1 MFDLFIILEE
11 IDFASYADDNTPF
24 ASETTPEN
32 VVSSLESCSAILFE
46 WFPNNQIKAN
56 PEKCHLLMNVN
67 WPANMKIN
75 EHTISAVIAK
85 NCLVIKSIV
94 NSNLTIIL
102 KQLLKK
108 PVRRYMF
115 WLELRLICVF
125 TPYIKKEVIIERFFQ
140 GSVQLLSTC
149 MDVL

>member
-1 MFDLFIILEE
+1 
-11 IDFASYADDNTPF
+11 
-24 ASETTPEN
+24 
-32 VVSSLESCSAILFE
+32 
-46 WFPNNQIKAN
+46 
-56 PEKCHLLMNVN
+56 MNVN

>member
-32 VVSSLESCSAILFE
+32 VVSSLESCSASLFE

-85 NCLVIKSIV
+85 NCLVIKSISQLKLD
-94 NSNLTIIL
+94 NHLKTII
-102 KQLLKK
+102 KK
-108 PVRRYMF
+108 ASEKVH
-115 WLELRLICVF
+115 
-125 TPYIKKEVIIERFFQ
+125 
-140 GSVQLLSTC
+140 
-149 MDVL
+149 VLA